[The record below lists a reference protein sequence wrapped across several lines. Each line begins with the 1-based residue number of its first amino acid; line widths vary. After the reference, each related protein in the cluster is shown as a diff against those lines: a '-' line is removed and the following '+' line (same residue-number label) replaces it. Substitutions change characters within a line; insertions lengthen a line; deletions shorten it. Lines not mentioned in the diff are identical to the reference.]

1 MPCRFDS
8 DPFRQNSRLLQGL
21 ETGILP
27 LLGGIKMIGYQ
38 VPAYRP
44 SRPQMGAMSSMSG
57 TDWLLLLGGAVV
69 GGAGIN
75 GLRNQFSGPEK
86 ANAISVLVDIVLT
99 GVGLTLFIQKG
110 SQAIA

>member
-1 MPCRFDS
+1 M
-8 DPFRQNSRLLQGL
+8 QRL
-21 ETGILP
+21 EAGILS

-38 VPAYRP
+38 APAYRP
-44 SRPQMGAMSSMSG
+44 AQRSQMGAISSMTG

-75 GLRNQFSGPEK
+75 GLRNQFTGPEK
-86 ANAISVLVDIVLT
+86 ANAIGVLVDLVLT